1 MKKFIL
7 IFVLSF
13 GLLFSSKLSHAGWFM
28 LGGTP
33 DSMTQYYVET
43 DSIKR
48 DPNDYTRLSFTS
60 LMNSIDK
67 DLTQNG
73 IASRVAVIEA
83 NCSPEDIQRGII
95 RQRTLKDSYHS
106 EFYGKGKII
115 SSYDDPSEWMT
126 LPPGSLFGF
135 IQMIVCMQD

>member
-1 MKKFIL
+1 MFTL
-7 IFVLSF
+7 
-13 GLLFSSKLSHAGWFM
+13 GLLFSSSSSYAGWFM

-33 DSMTQYYVET
+33 DAMTQYYVET

-67 DLTQNG
+67 DLTQDG
-73 IASRVAVIEA
+73 IASRVALIEA
-83 NCSPEDIQRGII
+83 NCSPDDIQRGII
-95 RQRTLKDSYHS
+95 KQRTLNESYHS
-106 EFYGKGKII
+106 ESYGKGKVI
-115 SSYDDPSEWMT
+115 SSYDDPSEWIT